1 MKRDVLTIFFLVFI
15 LSCSERAV
23 INDRDRIRDAI
34 GEQLKTYPSSTLK
47 DIYKSFFQDRYGP
60 GHLLSDTSAA
70 RNYLISEL
78 SGMQSRQRYVAEPC
92 GLGEDFVRVPLDLV
106 KDSLV
111 ELESYFNAFLDSSKG
126 FAVPDLEKWQKD
138 WSDILVIIEGME
150 LDLVNFGQ
158 DKKEISEMLARGET
172 MVHHSDLYREWYAPH
187 YRIMTREQWDQ
198 LSERMIPVK

>member
-15 LSCSERAV
+15 LSCSERTV
-23 INDRDRIRDAI
+23 INDRDKIRAAI

-60 GHLLSDTSAA
+60 GHLLSDTTAA
-70 RNYLISEL
+70 RNYLLSEL

-92 GLGEDFVRVPLDLV
+92 GLGENFVRVPLDLV

-138 WSDILVIIEGME
+138 WDDILGIMEGME
-150 LDLVNFGQ
+150 LDIVNFEQ

-198 LSERMIPVK
+198 LSEKMIPVK